1 MIRFAAHA
9 DPNWREI
16 AGGYLRA
23 QGNNPVVAR
32 LLLQIPQGEYVT
44 REIASRLVL
53 ASMANPELRNTHDLD
68 NPYYTLGEP
77 EVEADFGTYRVP
89 VKVYVASRR

>member
-1 MIRFAAHA
+1 MIRYAAHPN
-9 DPNWREI
+9 PNWHEI

-44 REIASRLVL
+44 REIASRLAL
-53 ASMANPELRNTHDLD
+53 ATMANPNLHQVYDLD
-68 NPYYTLGEP
+68 NLYYTLGEP

-89 VKVYVASRR
+89 VRVYVAPRQ